1 MATPGCSFVE
11 ANLFII
17 CGSLPTLRRFCRH
30 TMPRLFCDSQSGG
43 SANTG
48 PASGNSGDLVRARRS
63 RNQYEKFSDGTELY
77 AMSGRT
83 RNPND
88 RQMTV
93 EVATG
98 RASGDVDDDRSDK
111 AIIDNPGSKIV
122 QTKTVTVQYE

>member
-1 MATPGCSFVE
+1 MQGAGV
-11 ANLFII
+11 
-17 CGSLPTLRRFCRH
+17 LRKQ
-30 TMPRLFCDSQSGG
+30 P
-43 SANTG
+43 
-48 PASGNSGDLVRARRS
+48 DLQLCVS
-63 RNQYEKFSDGTELY
+63 KQTQYEKFSDGTELY

>member
-1 MATPGCSFVE
+1 MASPSFVE

-48 PASGNSGDLVRARRS
+48 PGSVGNSGDLARARRS

-98 RASGDVDDDRSDK
+98 RGSRDEDDDRSDK
-111 AIIDNPGSKIV
+111 AIIENPGSNIV